1 MQIATRDEII
11 SSYKRF
17 YKFRIDKGMTDADVC
32 ERAGVGRGVLSGW
45 RTGKHL
51 PSVKTLYKFAQI
63 VGANVSDF
71 IGELSV
77 MI

>member
-11 SSYKRF
+11 SSYQRF
-17 YKFRIDKGMTDADVC
+17 YKYRIDKGMTDADVC
-32 ERAGVGRGVLSGW
+32 ERADVGRGVLSSW
-45 RTGKHL
+45 RNGKHL
-51 PSVKTLYKFAQI
+51 PSIKTLYKLAQV